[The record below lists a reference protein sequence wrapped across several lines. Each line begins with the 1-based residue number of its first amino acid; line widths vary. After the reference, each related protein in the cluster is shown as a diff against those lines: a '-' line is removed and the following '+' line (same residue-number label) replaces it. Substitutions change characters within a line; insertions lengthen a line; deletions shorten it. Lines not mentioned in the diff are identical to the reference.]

1 MGPNRLELQCQHK
14 RVFEGGNRVR
24 KKPEEIQKER
34 KEEEE
39 KGGDVRL
46 RITFMGLYTSGSYFV
61 YFSNNFILLKMD
73 YVLK

>member
-1 MGPNRLELQCQHK
+1 MGANRLETHCKHK

-24 KKPEEIQKER
+24 KKPEEIE

-46 RITFMGLYTSGSYFV
+46 RITFMDL
-61 YFSNNFILLKMD
+61 
-73 YVLK
+73 